1 MYRAL
6 AADDE
11 EMIRRGIS
19 RQISSM
25 NLDIVVQGTAEDG
38 KELLEQYEKLI
49 PDLLLVDIN
58 IPHIDGLQC
67 IKQIR
72 ETNTTSVII
81 IISGYDNFEYAQ
93 QAIMHG
99 VDFYLLKP
107 VEDHDFYQVMKQA
120 VAKFDDRIERQN
132 IISKSMQKRPRS
144 RQSIVKYIQEHY
156 TDKDLSSEY
165 LEQEF
170 HISHSA
176 LFKLIKSQTGKS
188 LNEYITM
195 LRMKHATRLLLSN
208 PEITS
213 HEVAL
218 ECGYSDQYYFS
229 RVFKKNT
236 GYSPRD
242 YRARNQETG
251 GEGTS

>member
-6 AADDE
+6 VADDE

-132 IISKSMQKRPRS
+132 IISK
-144 RQSIVKYIQEHY
+144 
-156 TDKDLSSEY
+156 
-165 LEQEF
+165 
-170 HISHSA
+170 
-176 LFKLIKSQTGKS
+176 
-188 LNEYITM
+188 
-195 LRMKHATRLLLSN
+195 
-208 PEITS
+208 
-213 HEVAL
+213 
-218 ECGYSDQYYFS
+218 
-229 RVFKKNT
+229 
-236 GYSPRD
+236 
-242 YRARNQETG
+242 
-251 GEGTS
+251 

>member
-6 AADDE
+6 VADDE

-120 VAKFDDRIERQN
+120 VAK
-132 IISKSMQKRPRS
+132 SMQKRPRS
-144 RQSIVKYIQEHY
+144 RQSIVEYIQEHY

-208 PEITS
+208 PEITF